1 MQVKAGWEKSKLA
14 MFVGDEDIHTA
25 NERRLSVHVQLVHV
39 FFKHFY
45 QTEVV
50 MYNYAPIYIIIVEL
64 VLTYLSV
71 LLIKN
76 SSRILITTK
85 FFLVTLYN
93 DNFSEILISS

>member
-1 MQVKAGWEKSKLA
+1 MQVKAGWEKSKFA
-14 MFVGDEDIHTA
+14 MYVGGEDIHTA
-25 NERRLSVHVQLVHV
+25 NERRLSVHAQLVYV

-50 MYNYAPIYIIIVEL
+50 MYNYASIYIIIVEL
-64 VLTYLSV
+64 VLTHLSV

-76 SSRILITTK
+76 SSRILIATE

-93 DNFSEILISS
+93 DNFSEISISS